1 MNELMKHTL
10 LLFGILFSMSFSFAQ
25 QDSNFSQ
32 YMFNQQ
38 IINPAYSGARGLISF
53 TSIVR
58 SQWSGIEGA
67 PLTQTLSFNMP
78 ISSKK
83 LGFGLSV
90 LNDKIG
96 PISSTSFDIDL
107 AYHLRLNRKDHR
119 LSIGLKAGALSYLL
133 DSDKVNTFTSDDP
146 SFEPDLDR
154 KLIPNIGFGVYYY
167 TQNFYLGFAV
177 PKLIESTNF
186 KIERHAYFLVGGL
199 FNVNKN
205 FMLKPSL
212 MYKQTKSIAAFDASV
227 LGIVNELF
235 WIGIQVRDVVDT
247 TSFNLASN
255 LGTTALFGLSLGER
269 FSVGYSY
276 GIPSS
281 MTNKGFNS
289 STHELML
296 RYDLSARV
304 KGYLRSPRFF

>member
-1 MNELMKHTL
+1 MNELMGKVVL
-10 LLFGILFSMSFSFAQ
+10 FFGLLFCVSFSFAQ
-25 QDSNFSQ
+25 QDSSFSH

-38 IINPAYSGARGLISF
+38 IINPAYAGARGLTSF

-58 SQWSGIEGA
+58 SQWSGIVGA
-67 PLTQTLSFNMP
+67 PLTQTLSFNTP
-78 ISSKK
+78 ITSKR

-96 PISSTSFDIDL
+96 PINTTSFDVDL
-107 AYHLRLNRKDHR
+107 AYHLLLNRKDHR
-119 LSIGLKAGALSYLL
+119 LSIGLKVGALSYLL

-177 PKLIESTNF
+177 PRLMENKSFGIEH
-186 KIERHAYFLVGGL
+186 HAYFLGGGL
-199 FNVNKN
+199 FNINKN

-235 WIGIQVRDVVDT
+235 WIGIQVRNVVDT
-247 TSFNLASN
+247 TNFKPANN

-269 FSVGYSY
+269 FSIGYSY

-281 MTNKGFNS
+281 MTNKGFNT

-296 RYDLSARV
+296 RFDLSARV

>member
-1 MNELMKHTL
+1 MKELMKHTL
-10 LLFGILFSMSFSFAQ
+10 LLFGILFSMNFSFAQ

-38 IINPAYSGARGLISF
+38 IMNPAYAGARGLTSF
-53 TSIVR
+53 TSIIR
-58 SQWSGIEGA
+58 SQWSGIDGA
-67 PLTQTLSFNMP
+67 PQTQTLSFNMP
-78 ISSKK
+78 ITSKK

-96 PISSTSFDIDL
+96 PISTTSFDIDL
-107 AYHLRLNRKDHR
+107 AYHLRLNRKNHQ
-119 LSIGLKAGALSYLL
+119 LSIGLKAGAFSYLL
-133 DSDKVNTFTSDDP
+133 DSDKISTFTSVDS

-154 KLIPNIGFGVYYY
+154 KLIPNIGFGLYYY

-177 PKLIESTNF
+177 PKLIESKSF
-186 KIERHAYFLVGGL
+186 GIERHAYFLGGGL
-199 FNVNKN
+199 FNINKN

-212 MYKQTKSIAAFDASV
+212 LYKQTKSIAAFDASI

-235 WIGIQVRDVVDT
+235 WVGIQVRDVVDT
-247 TSFNLASN
+247 TSFNLANN

-281 MTNKGFNS
+281 MTNKGFNT

>member
-78 ISSKK
+78 ITSKK

-186 KIERHAYFLVGGL
+186 GFDRHAYFLLGGL

>member
-1 MNELMKHTL
+1 MKNTFL
-10 LLFGILFSMSFSFAQ
+10 FFGLLFSLSFSFAQ
-25 QDSNFSQ
+25 QESSFSH

-38 IINPAYSGARGLISF
+38 IINPAYSGARGLNSF

-67 PLTQTLSFNMP
+67 PLTQTLSFNSP
-78 ISSKK
+78 ISSRN

-96 PISSTSFDIDL
+96 PISTTSGDIDL
-107 AYHLRLNRKDHR
+107 SYHLRLNQKGHR
-119 LSIGLKAGALSYLL
+119 LSIGLKLGAASYLL
-133 DSDKVNTFTSDDP
+133 DSDKINTSISSDP
-146 SFEPDLDR
+146 SFVLDLDR
-154 KLIPNIGFGVYYY
+154 KLIPNIGFGLYYY
-167 TQNFYLGFAV
+167 TQSFYLGFAI
-177 PKLIESTNF
+177 PRLIENKDF
-186 KIERHAYFLVGGL
+186 GIERHAYFLAGGL
-199 FNVNKN
+199 FNLNTS

-212 MYKQTKSIAAFDASV
+212 MYKQTKSIAAFDASL

-235 WIGIQVRDVVDT
+235 WIGVQVRNVVNSDNFQPT
-247 TSFNLASN
+247 NNFGTSIL
-255 LGTTALFGLSLGER
+255 LGLSLGEQ

-276 GIPSS
+276 GVPSS
-281 MTNKGFNS
+281 MTNKGFNT

-296 RYDLSARV
+296 RYDLIARV

>member
-1 MNELMKHTL
+1 MNELIKYIL

-38 IINPAYSGARGLISF
+38 IINPAYSGVRGLTSF

-67 PLTQTLSFNMP
+67 PLTQTLSFSMP
-78 ISSKK
+78 ITSKK

-107 AYHLRLNRKDHR
+107 AYHLRLNRKYHR

-133 DSDKVNTFTSDDP
+133 DFDKINTFTSIDP

-186 KIERHAYFLVGGL
+186 GIDRHAYFLLGGL

-247 TSFNLASN
+247 TSFNPASN

-276 GIPSS
+276 GIPSL
-281 MTNKGFNS
+281 MTNKAFNS